1 MDIADMEISVHAV
14 ATALKSFFS
23 QLPEPLVPRTTQ
35 EEFLNRFRGMYNF
48 HILSNVVP
56 EFWVFL
62 ELQIVIQLQQC

>member
-1 MDIADMEISVHAV
+1 MYLFLYFFLNIADNNMDIADMEISVHAV

-56 EFWVFL
+56 EF
-62 ELQIVIQLQQC
+62 